1 MKRNQVALRKAKV
14 RQRIEQLEEQKVR
27 AGRDRHWYQSESF
40 ARTADRKSVV

>member
-27 AGRDRHWYQSESF
+27 AGRDRR
-40 ARTADRKSVV
+40 APTMTAWAGRW